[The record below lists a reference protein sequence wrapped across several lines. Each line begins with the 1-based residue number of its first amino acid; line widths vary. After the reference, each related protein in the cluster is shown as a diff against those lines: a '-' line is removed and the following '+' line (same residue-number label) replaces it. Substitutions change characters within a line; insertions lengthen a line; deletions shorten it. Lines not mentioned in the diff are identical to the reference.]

1 MHQARNAQIISSI
14 MVLNILLNKFLKAEG
29 FNDQFNVS
37 VPVYSSN
44 AASGGHERFS
54 HIKIVIGV

>member
-1 MHQARNAQIISSI
+1 MRMHQARNAQIISSI

-37 VPVYSSN
+37 VLLDKL
-44 AASGGHERFS
+44 RC
-54 HIKIVIGV
+54 